1 MVDERGGDELGL
13 DVEVK
18 ELGLQLAELVR
29 LEDLFPAFADVG
41 EYLVEVVVE
50 FGGVPADLFQ
60 RFVEGEALPLAGVR
74 SSSVPDR

>member
-60 RFVEGEALPLAGVR
+60 RFVEGEALPLAGGQVEFR
-74 SSSVPDR
+74 P